1 MWPAAV
7 VGAWLVALGSSG
19 MQAASPPPPRPAASA
34 VPAPSPVLEGTVK
47 GPDGKPVEK
56 ALVLVHPQSA
66 PFADAPLTARTDAS
80 GRFRLALPRAEP
92 STVRVQA
99 TGLAPRTL
107 PRVRPGVPLAVTL
120 ERGRT
125 IEGTVVDSAGAP
137 IAGARVEARDMDAL
151 AFGRGVPD

>member
-1 MWPAAV
+1 AV

-19 MQAASPPPPRPAASA
+19 MQAASPPPAPRPAASAVPAPAPSA

-47 GPDGKPVEK
+47 GPDGKSVEK

-92 STVRVQA
+92 STVR
-99 TGLAPRTL
+99 
-107 PRVRPGVPLAVTL
+107 
-120 ERGRT
+120 
-125 IEGTVVDSAGAP
+125 
-137 IAGARVEARDMDAL
+137 
-151 AFGRGVPD
+151 